1 MDIIIQLLA
10 FIGLL
15 TVGVTINIIF
25 VCVSDAI
32 KTKRLEKERKKD
44 LMVKRAG
51 KDITMQ
57 AMIKL
62 IKKIYV
68 NL

>member
-32 KTKRLEKERKKD
+32 KTKRLEKERKNQPCPYGERMNFWLTEID
-44 LMVKRAG
+44 
-51 KDITMQ
+51 
-57 AMIKL
+57 KL
-62 IKKIYV
+62 NKERK
-68 NL
+68 N